1 MKRLALHRSAH
12 GFVLLL
18 IILSILT
25 MGAISLL
32 VVLGSTATNS
42 SRRLQQNASEDSK
55 LQAAKQA
62 LIGYMLSPPPGIGN
76 IRPGMLPIPDSLANG
91 IYDGK
96 EDNQCLGNTTNGLPG
111 VGATSIVKR
120 CLGKFPWKVLGLDI
134 GNPADHD
141 PMGEVPWLAVSAN
154 LVSYDSCLTVLNS
167 DVANLNSPVSSTCAP
182 GSWPYPQPT
191 ILPHPWLSVFDQS
204 GNLLSDKVAAL
215 LIMPGA
221 PIATETRGQVRMP
234 SSVGN
239 PSDYLDSINLP
250 LGCATGCTAFDNAG
264 LNNKFVMIPPGTR
277 YPETATNAAVRGQL
291 VPFNDN
297 LIYITIDELMYYIE
311 RRVVG
316 EMASSMQTFK
326 ARNVTSGIKTYPWLQ
341 RISASPLDPTS
352 ALTDSTSLYSQPNII
367 FGVFPFLRN
376 YVTGESNVPA
386 YRTDFSWN
394 VNSPSEATSVG
405 GPVPGCIQVKAVS
418 FNNRW
423 IKNPLAGSL
432 NSTNPY
438 STSGPYKVG
447 TANVSEGTCKW
458 FGGSKLN
465 CVDDLPPLAKTM
477 TLWSS
482 QPLCNA
488 TSAVTVG
495 ALDISI
501 SRSITLSSTLCP
513 PTASNLTYTNAS
525 SSSVHRWNF
534 SCSSVVGEP
543 AIIIQD
549 TISIATPDPSYNR
562 LPQIVDIASN
572 SGISHTV
579 LVTDMRYNPIMP
591 TWFYDNRWYLTA
603 FAAIAPEAGF
613 APSTPSPNPCGLTTK
628 LTLDSAAGAGA
639 IVMLSGREIS
649 MPPKRPSNAVADYLE
664 STNVS
669 GGSTCSF
676 VNFASPNT
684 STSNDS
690 LLSVSP

>member
-1 MKRLALHRSAH
+1 MKRFALHRSAH
-12 GFVLLL
+12 GFILLL

-25 MGAISLL
+25 IGAVSLL
-32 VVLGSTATNS
+32 VVLGAAATNS
-42 SRRLQQNASEDSK
+42 SRRLQQNAIEGAD

-62 LIGYMLSPPPGIGN
+62 LIGYMLSPPAAIGN
-76 IRPGMLPIPDSLANG
+76 IRPGILPIPDSLANAV
-91 IYDGK
+91 YDGK

-111 VGATSIVKR
+111 VGASSTVKR
-120 CLGKFPWKVLGLDI
+120 CLGKFPWKALGLDI
-134 GNPADHD
+134 GNPAAHD
-141 PMGEVPWLAVSAN
+141 PLGEVAWLSVSAN
-154 LVSYDSCLTVLNS
+154 LVSYDSCLSVLNS
-167 DVANLNSPVSSTCAP
+167 DVANLSSPGTSTCSP
-182 GSWPYPQPT
+182 GTWPYPQPT
-191 ILPHPWLSVFDQS
+191 VLPHPWLSVFDQN

-215 LIMPGA
+215 LIVPGA
-221 PIATETRGQVRMP
+221 PITTETRGQVRTP
-234 SSVGN
+234 ASVGN

-264 LNNKFVMIPPGTR
+264 LNNKFVMIAPGTR
-277 YPETATNAAVRGQL
+277 YPATAANAAMRNQL

-297 LIYITIDELMYYIE
+297 LIYITVDELMYYIE

-316 EMASSMQTFK
+316 EMASSMQIFK
-326 ARNVTSGIKTYPWLQ
+326 ARGVTTGLQTYPWLQ
-341 RISASPLDPTS
+341 PISAATPS
-352 ALTDSTSLYSQPNII
+352 LTDSTSLYSQPNTI
-367 FGVFPFLRN
+367 FGAFPFLRN
-376 YVTGESNVPA
+376 YVAGESNVPA

-394 VNSPSEATSVG
+394 VNSPSEATSIG
-405 GPVPGCIQVKAVS
+405 GPVPACIQVKAVA

-465 CVDDLPPLAKTM
+465 CVGNLPPLAKTM

-482 QPLCNA
+482 QALCNA
-488 TSAVTVG
+488 TSPVTVG
-495 ALDISI
+495 SLNISI

-513 PTASNLTYTNAS
+513 STASIPTYTNAS

-543 AIIIQD
+543 AIIVQD
-549 TISIATPDPSYNR
+549 TISTAIPDPSYTG
-562 LPQIVDIASN
+562 LPQIVDVASD

-591 TWFYDNRWYLTA
+591 TWFYDNRWHLTA

-613 APSTPSPNPCGLTTK
+613 APSTSSPNPCGLTTK

-669 GGSTCSF
+669 GGSMCSF

>member
-62 LIGYMLSPPPGIGN
+62 LVGYMLSPPPGIGN

-182 GSWPYPQPT
+182 SSWPYPQPT

-316 EMASSMQTFK
+316 EMASSMQTFR
-326 ARNVTSGIKTYPWLQ
+326 ARSVTTGLKTYPWLQ
-341 RISASPLDPTS
+341 PLSTTF
-352 ALTDSTSLYSQPNII
+352 ADSTSLYPQANTV
-367 FGVFPFLRN
+367 FGVLPFLTEYSGATN
-376 YVTGESNVPA
+376 LPM
-386 YRTDFSWN
+386 YRTSFNWTLSGSSESTYWQTVSGGGVSSVDCYRIS
-394 VNSPSEATSVG
+394 STPSLYVRNPLIGTLNATTLFG
-405 GPVPGCIQVKAVS
+405 GPFANSAAAVIS
-418 FNNRW
+418 
-423 IKNPLAGSL
+423 
-432 NSTNPY
+432 
-438 STSGPYKVG
+438 
-447 TANVSEGTCKW
+447 GTCKW
-458 FGGSKLN
+458 LGTTQIY
-465 CVDDLPPLAKTM
+465 CEQDLGAADIP
-477 TLWSS
+477 
-482 QPLCNA
+482 
-488 TSAVTVG
+488 VG
-495 ALDISI
+495 AYASAALCTSQTGPIPV
-501 SRSITLSSTLCP
+501 TLSVAKKIILSSDCKPSGTV
-513 PTASNLTYTNAS
+513 TSNYTNATASAPHKWSWSCNNSNVADAIEVRYTVSNS
-525 SSSVHRWNF
+525 SS
-534 SCSSVVGEP
+534 
-543 AIIIQD
+543 
-549 TISIATPDPSYNR
+549 TTYNL
-562 LPQIVDIASN
+562 LPRQAKLT
-572 SGISHTV
+572 SGGTNQNLAV
-579 LVTDMRYNPIMP
+579 NDMFYSPIMP
-591 TWFYDNRWYLTA
+591 SWFYDNRWYLTT
-603 FAAIAPEAGF
+603 FAAL
-613 APSTPSPNPCGLTTK
+613 APSQGAAPATPSPNPCGLATT
-628 LTLDSAAGAGA
+628 LTLDGVSATA
-639 IVMLSGREIS
+639 IAMTSGRKFS
-649 MPPKRPSNAVADYLE
+649 TQTRPSGAVVDYLE
-664 STNVS
+664 STNAN

-676 VNFASPNT
+676 NNFASPNA
-684 STSNDS
+684 STFNDS

>member
-1 MKRLALHRSAH
+1 MKGFALHRSAH
-12 GFVLLL
+12 GFVVLL

-25 MGAISLL
+25 IGAISLL
-32 VVLGSTATNS
+32 VVLGATATNS
-42 SRRLQQNASEDSK
+42 SRRLQQNTIEGAD

-62 LIGYMLSPPPGIGN
+62 LIGYMLSPPAAIGN

-91 IYDGK
+91 LYDGK

-111 VGATSIVKR
+111 VGANSTVKR
-120 CLGKFPWKVLGLDI
+120 CLGKFPWKALGLDI
-134 GNPADHD
+134 GNPAAHD
-141 PMGEVPWLAVSAN
+141 PLGEVPWLSVSAN
-154 LVSYDSCLTVLNS
+154 LVSYDSCLSVLNS
-167 DVANLNSPVSSTCAP
+167 DVANLDSP
-182 GSWPYPQPT
+182 GSSSCSPGTWPYPQPT
-191 ILPHPWLSVFDQS
+191 VLPHPWLSVFDQN
-204 GNLLSDKVAAL
+204 GNLLSDKVAAV

-221 PIATETRGQVRMP
+221 PITTETRGQVRTP
-234 SSVGN
+234 ASVGN
-239 PSDYLDSINLP
+239 PADYLDSINLP

-264 LNNKFVMIPPGTR
+264 LNNKFVMIAPGTR
-277 YPETATNAAVRGQL
+277 YPATAANAAVRNQL
-291 VPFNDN
+291 VPVNDN

-316 EMASSMQTFK
+316 EMASSMQIFK
-326 ARNVTSGIKTYPWLQ
+326 ARGVTTGLQTYPWLQ
-341 RISASPLDPTS
+341 PISAATP
-352 ALTDSTSLYSQPNII
+352 ALTDSTSLYSQPNTI

-405 GPVPGCIQVKAVS
+405 GTVPACIQINAVAS
-418 FNNRW
+418 NNRW

-458 FGGSKLN
+458 FNGSKLS

-482 QPLCNA
+482 QALCNA

-495 ALDISI
+495 SLNISI

-513 PTASNLTYTNAS
+513 STASNVTYTNAS

-549 TISIATPDPSYNR
+549 TVSTAIAGYNK
-562 LPQIVDIASN
+562 LPQIVDVASD
-572 SGISHTV
+572 SGISHAV

-591 TWFYDNRWYLTA
+591 TWFYDNRWYLSA
-603 FAAIAPEAGF
+603 FAAISPTAGF
-613 APSTPSPNPCGLTTK
+613 APTTSSPNPCGSATS
-628 LTLDSAAGAGA
+628 LTLDNASGNAAIA
-639 IVMLSGREIS
+639 MLSGRQFS
-649 MPPKRPSNAVADYLE
+649 TPPKPSNAIADYLE
-664 STNVS
+664 STNVN

-676 VNFASPNT
+676 NNFASPNA